1 MGFVNTG
8 LALYTVVLLMT
19 KLFIRNGKKIISL
32 MNGLISGNPD

>member
-19 KLFIRNGKKIISL
+19 KLFICNGKKDYFSDERINFWKS
-32 MNGLISGNPD
+32 